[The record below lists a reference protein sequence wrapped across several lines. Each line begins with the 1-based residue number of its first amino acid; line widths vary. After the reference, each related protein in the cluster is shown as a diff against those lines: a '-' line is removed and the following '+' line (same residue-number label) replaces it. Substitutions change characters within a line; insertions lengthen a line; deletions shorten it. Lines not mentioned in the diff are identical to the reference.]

1 MSFVCPDCL
10 TPGALEITLSLRLP
24 FDSRSDDIALQI
36 VECSHCKFQ
45 GVAVYEESRRG
56 ALDSES
62 WDHSGYRVAKD
73 DLTALI
79 ETMRQC
85 PRPSNDECQCP
96 AHRALGRTD
105 ASGRWCGIDHL
116 KVLGGFPMRL
126 VNRPAK

>member
-10 TPGALEITLSLRLP
+10 TPGTLEITLSMQLP
-24 FDSRSDDIALQI
+24 SDSRSDDISLQV
-36 VECSHCKFQ
+36 VECSHCGFQ

-62 WDHSGYRVAKD
+62 WDHSGYRVAKE
-73 DLTALI
+73 DLKALI

-85 PRPSNDECQCP
+85 PRPSNDACQCT

-105 ASGRWCGIDHL
+105 ASGRWCGIDDL

-126 VNRPAK
+126 VK